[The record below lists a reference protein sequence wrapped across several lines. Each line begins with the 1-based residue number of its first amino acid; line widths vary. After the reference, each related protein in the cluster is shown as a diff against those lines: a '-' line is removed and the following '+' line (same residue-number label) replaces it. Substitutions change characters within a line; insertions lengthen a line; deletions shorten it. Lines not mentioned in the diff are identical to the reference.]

1 MAKDNSKILV
11 WVLVAVVAL
20 LALGIIN
27 VDKIFGG
34 DNEDDAKDL
43 YPSTLTTTITLNT
56 GDALATSATQTTVKY
71 YVFTASGNYLKEGTT
86 SSGTASFTVP
96 TAGNY
101 KLIAY
106 YDEAGTDYLPMEV
119 SFSTDGSNP
128 EGRAVQTV
136 NMDLYKESNAT
147 ISAVRDPVDLD
158 TNITASAG
166 ASVDF
171 DVLLKATTAYAALNK
186 PVIVVDVNSSE
197 WQDVSMST
205 LSEVTCPSRLTSGS
219 QREKYCF
226 QYNSPVLSSE
236 GIQMFSGNLVA
247 DSANAPVSNSQVNIT
262 VIDAGLYIEPNY
274 KTSGYSAFKQSALQN
289 PLSKA
294 DVGATDSSTSTLT
307 VD

>member
-1 MAKDNSKILV
+1 MAKDKAWII
-11 WVLVAVVAL
+11 WVLVAAIVLFAFNVIHL
-20 LALGIIN
+20 PQLGGN
-27 VDKIFGG
+27 NNN
-34 DNEDDAKDL
+34 DNADDL

-71 YVFTASGNYLKEGTT
+71 YVFTSDGKYLKEGTT

-106 YDEAGTDYLPMEV
+106 YDESGTDYLPMEV
-119 SFSTDGSNP
+119 TFSTDGDNP

-136 NMDLYKESNAT
+136 NMDLYKESAAT

-158 TNITASAG
+158 ANITASAG

-171 DVLLKATTAYAALNK
+171 DVLIKATTAYAALNK
-186 PVIVVDVNSSE
+186 PVIVIDVNSSE
-197 WQDVSMST
+197 WQDVSMGS
-205 LSEVTCPSRLTSGS
+205 LSEVVCPSRLTTGS

-226 QYNSPVLSSE
+226 QYDKMIASSE
-236 GIQMFSGNLVA
+236 GIKMFSGSLIA
-247 DSANAPVSNSQVNIT
+247 DSANAPASLSQVNVT

-274 KTSGYSAFKQSALQN
+274 KTSGYSAFQMSALQN

-294 DVGATDSSTSTLT
+294 NVGAADSSTSTLT